1 MKEYFFLKLKSTKQT
16 FMNLYKTSKQ
26 CEILQSRPAG
36 VIKFF
41 RDGVEVAKASEQV
54 NSCDKQTGMCNSAA
68 DFDFLP
74 TDQRFVLPKYVAK
87 ALHIHPELFL
97 QVIVMAK

>member
-1 MKEYFFLKLKSTKQT
+1 
-16 FMNLYKTSKQ
+16 MNLYKTPSQ

-87 ALHIHPELFL
+87 ALHIHPEPFYKLL
-97 QVIVMAK
+97 